1 MIELNNVSVFAGE
14 VPLLR
19 PTTVSL
25 SQAEAL
31 VIRGDNGS
39 GKSTLLRVLAGTLPP
54 TSGEVLI
61 DGSAPDTR
69 SRTFR
74 RTVAAMIGL
83 PPMAS
88 DLTVRDHVALV
99 SSTWFPRSVDA
110 EEMASSV
117 LDKLELSQLALR
129 FPHELSSGQLQ
140 LFGLSLVLARPFDVL
155 IVDEPEQRLDDERLG
170 IVSQILQSLR
180 NDGVTV
186 VVATHSSHLA
196 DDLGNR
202 VLSLD
207 MTT

>member
-1 MIELNNVSVFAGE
+1 MIELNNVSVSAGE

-19 PTTVSL
+19 PTTVSV

-31 VIRGDNGS
+31 VIRGHNGS
-39 GKSTLLRVLAGTLPP
+39 GKSTLLRLLAGALPP
-54 TSGEVLI
+54 TDGEVLI
-61 DGSAPDTR
+61 NGSVPDTR
-69 SRTFR
+69 SRAFR

-83 PPMAS
+83 PPMSS

-99 SSTWFPRSVDA
+99 STTWFPRSADA
-110 EEMASSV
+110 DDVASSV
-117 LDKLELSQLALR
+117 LDKLGLSQLSLR

-170 IVSQILQSLR
+170 IVSHVLQALR

-196 DDLGNR
+196 DDLGDR

-207 MTT
+207 VTT

>member
-31 VIRGDNGS
+31 VIRGHNGS

-186 VVATHSSHLA
+186 VVATHSFHLA

>member
-14 VPLLR
+14 VPLLK

-31 VIRGDNGS
+31 VIRGHNGS

-61 DGSAPDTR
+61 DGSAPNTR
-69 SRTFR
+69 SRAFR
-74 RTVAAMIGL
+74 RTVAVMIGL

-110 EEMASSV
+110 EEMATSV

-207 MTT
+207 VTT